1 MTDERRPCRDCDGT
15 GRRGPFMCHI
25 CRGFGRLTAGDYQRA
40 RDIRADVAENER
52 DEQRQDRGR

>member
-1 MTDERRPCRDCDGT
+1 
-15 GRRGPFMCHI
+15 MCHI